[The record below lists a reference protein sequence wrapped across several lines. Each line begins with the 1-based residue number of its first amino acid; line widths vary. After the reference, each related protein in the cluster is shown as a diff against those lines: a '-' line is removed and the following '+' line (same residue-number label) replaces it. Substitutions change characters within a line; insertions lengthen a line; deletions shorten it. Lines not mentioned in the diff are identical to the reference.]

1 MLRLRYVWTALFIV
15 VTAMLAACGSSSM
28 PIAVTLIPSSLPAI
42 DQGQT
47 AAINAAVTNDMAGK
61 GVSWTLTGPGS
72 LSNSTPSS
80 VTYNPPTTNISTSQQ
95 ATLTAT
101 SVADPKKS
109 ASLQITVNPAIQI
122 PFQTLANGAVGAPY
136 SQPITFTGGTAPF
149 QWSVANGPI
158 STGFEVGG
166 AVPDGLKLDPNTAMI
181 SGTPTGAGTWYFE
194 AIVTDAAGVT
204 TDNGFLSIEI
214 TPTGQVADPV
224 PFLNQPLVPT
234 AVSPGNPGFTLKV
247 NGTGFVSGAI
257 INFNRVPLATTFVD
271 AEHLTAAVPASAV
284 ASAETATV
292 TAVNPG
298 AAAAQSNVVYFQV
311 GAPQAT
317 VHFAAAANSPL
328 QISEPNGI
336 TIADFN
342 EDGKPDLVVAAVI
355 RLSVF
360 LGKGDGTFTLTA
372 ASPIPVPSPPYD
384 DFATPGVEF
393 FAVGDFNNS
402 GHLGFAVGEPQNE
415 AAVILLGNGDGSFV
429 LSTANFANALGEPI
443 SDLHAADFNG
453 DGSLDLAFINEL
465 TGQSP
470 IVLGYGK
477 GAFNTAG
484 DLFITSELDVGGAV
498 GDFNGDGK
506 LDVIVAS
513 GGDTTFPGS
522 GVAVSLGNGDGTFT
536 LGSTSPILFGSSL
549 SSIVTADFNGDGKL
563 DLAVTDSAG
572 NAVIILLGNGDGTFG
587 PPTTIPVG
595 NAPQS
600 IIAADF
606 NNDGKLDLAVV
617 NDGDGTVTLL
627 LGNGDGTFTPASGS
641 PYAVGLGAFQIAAA
655 DFNGDGKLDL
665 AVANGMDGTVSILLQ
680 Q

>member
-1 MLRLRYVWTALFIV
+1 MVRVRFCWMALFV
-15 VTAMLAACGSSSM
+15 VATAMLAACGSSSM
-28 PIAVTLIPSSLPAI
+28 PIVVSLIPSSPQAI

-47 AAINAAVTNDMAGK
+47 ATINANVINDASRK
-61 GVSWTLTGPGS
+61 SVLWTLTGPGS
-72 LSNSTPSS
+72 LSNSSGS
-80 VTYNPPTTNISTSQQ
+80 LVTYSPPTTLLTSSQQ
-95 ATLTAT
+95 ATLTAA
-101 SVADPKKS
+101 SISDPTKS
-109 ASLQITVNPAIQI
+109 ASLQITVNPLLQI
-122 PFQTLANGAVGAPY
+122 PFQSLSNGSVGVPY
-136 SQPITFTGGTAPF
+136 SQPIVLTGGTSPF
-149 QWSVANGPI
+149 QWSVFNGPI
-158 STGFEVGG
+158 ITGFEVGG
-166 AVPDGLKLDPNTAMI
+166 AVPDGLKLDPGTGMI

-194 AIVTDAAGVT
+194 AIITDAAGVT

-214 TPTGQVADPV
+214 TPVGPVASPV
-224 PFLNQPLVPT
+224 PFVNQPLVPT

-257 INFNRVPLATTFVD
+257 VNFNRAPLATTFVD
-271 AEHLTAAVPASAV
+271 PQHLTAAVPASAV
-284 ASAETATV
+284 ADAGTATV

-298 AAAAQSNVVYFQV
+298 VQAVQSNVSYFQV
-311 GAPQAT
+311 GGPQAT
-317 VHFAAAANSPL
+317 VSFTAVANSPL
-328 QISEPNGI
+328 QVFEPAAI
-336 TIADFN
+336 AIADFN
-342 EDGKPDLVVAAVI
+342 EDGKPDIVVAGAT

-360 LGKGDGTFTLTA
+360 LGKGDGTFALTP

-384 DFATPGVEF
+384 DSDSPFVESFAM
-393 FAVGDFNNS
+393 GDFNNS
-402 GHLGFAVGEPQNE
+402 GHIGFAVGEPQNE
-415 AAVILLGNGDGSFV
+415 AAVILLGNGDGTFV
-429 LSTANFANALGEPI
+429 FSSAEFANALGRPI

-465 TGQSP
+465 TGQAP

-513 GGDTTFPGS
+513 GGDTIFPGS

-549 SSIVTADFNGDGKL
+549 SSIVTGDFNGDGKL
-563 DLAVTDSAG
+563 DLAVTDSVG

-595 NAPQS
+595 NAPQA

-617 NDGDGTVTLL
+617 NSADGTATLL
-627 LGNGDGTFTPASGS
+627 LGNGDGTFTQASGS

-665 AVANGMDGTVSILLQ
+665 AVANGMAGTVSILLQ

>member
-1 MLRLRYVWTALFIV
+1 M
-15 VTAMLAACGSSSM
+15 
-28 PIAVTLIPSSLPAI
+28 
-42 DQGQT
+42 
-47 AAINAAVTNDMAGK
+47 
-61 GVSWTLTGPGS
+61 
-72 LSNSTPSS
+72 
-80 VTYNPPTTNISTSQQ
+80 
-95 ATLTAT
+95 
-101 SVADPKKS
+101 
-109 ASLQITVNPAIQI
+109 
-122 PFQTLANGAVGAPY
+122 
-136 SQPITFTGGTAPF
+136 
-149 QWSVANGPI
+149 
-158 STGFEVGG
+158 
-166 AVPDGLKLDPNTAMI
+166 
-181 SGTPTGAGTWYFE
+181 
-194 AIVTDAAGVT
+194 
-204 TDNGFLSIEI
+204 
-214 TPTGQVADPV
+214 
-224 PFLNQPLVPT
+224 
-234 AVSPGNPGFTLKV
+234 
-247 NGTGFVSGAI
+247 
-257 INFNRVPLATTFVD
+257 
-271 AEHLTAAVPASAV
+271 
-284 ASAETATV
+284 
-292 TAVNPG
+292 
-298 AAAAQSNVVYFQV
+298 
-311 GAPQAT
+311 
-317 VHFAAAANSPL
+317 
-328 QISEPNGI
+328 
-336 TIADFN
+336 
-342 EDGKPDLVVAAVI
+342 
-355 RLSVF
+355 
-360 LGKGDGTFTLTA
+360 
-372 ASPIPVPSPPYD
+372 
-384 DFATPGVEF
+384 
-393 FAVGDFNNS
+393 GDFNNS
-402 GHLGFAVGEPQNE
+402 GHLGFAIGEVQNE
-415 AAVILLGNGDGSFV
+415 AAVILLGNGDGSFT
-429 LSTANFANALGEPI
+429 LSSANFANALGEPI